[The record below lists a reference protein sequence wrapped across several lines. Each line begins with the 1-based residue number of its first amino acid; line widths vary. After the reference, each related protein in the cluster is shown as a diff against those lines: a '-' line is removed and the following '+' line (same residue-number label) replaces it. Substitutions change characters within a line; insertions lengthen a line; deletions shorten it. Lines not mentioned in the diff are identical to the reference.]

1 MGSAKAR
8 LAVALV
14 LIGIFWLLNWQL
26 PGLRT
31 HLLFF
36 PLWFGY
42 SLLVDALVQ
51 LRTGTSLLTRNAR
64 AYSMLFAAS
73 APAWWLFEALNYRLQ
88 NWQYL
93 GRAQFS
99 DSEYFV
105 LASVAF
111 STVIPAVFGTAE
123 LVHSMRWVE
132 AARNGPKVPMS
143 DSAAFLAGLA
153 TLVALLLW
161 PRFFFPLAWLSLWL
175 LMDPL
180 NARLGRPSLV
190 QNLRFGDWRAV
201 VSLALGCLICGFF
214 WELWNF
220 YAYPKWVYDIPF
232 VEYLHIFEMPLLG
245 YGGYL
250 FFGPELFAMY
260 QLLAA
265 PLPERLRVK
274 SALDSRRELGLGVK
288 LA

>member
-1 MGSAKAR
+1 MGSGKAR
-8 LAVALV
+8 LAIALV
-14 LIGIFWLLNWQL
+14 LIAIFWLLNWQL

-51 LRTGTSLLTRNAR
+51 LRTGTSLLTRNPW
-64 AYSMLFAAS
+64 AYGMLFAAS
-73 APAWWLFEALNYRLQ
+73 APAWWMFEALNFRLQ
-88 NWQYL
+88 NWRYV
-93 GRAQFS
+93 GREHFS
-99 DSEYFV
+99 DLEYFL

-123 LVHSMRWVE
+123 LIRSMRWVE
-132 AARNGPKVPMS
+132 TIRNGPKLRVS
-143 DSAAFLAGLA
+143 DAAAFLAGLG
-153 TLVALLLW
+153 TLTALLLW
-161 PRFFFPLAWLSLWL
+161 PGFFFPVAWLSLWL

-180 NARLGRPSLV
+180 NARLGRHSLLED
-190 QNLRFGDWRAV
+190 LRSGDWRTV
-201 VSLALGCLICGFF
+201 LSLALGCLICGFF

-232 VEYLHIFEMPLLG
+232 VEYLYVFEMPLLG

-265 PLPERLRVK
+265 ALPAPLRII
-274 SALDSRRELGLGVK
+274 SALEPRRRTVLLSKGL
-288 LA
+288 